1 MLDAYSLRLSL
12 MQKLEQKKLEKLTLI
27 VMKKKTLEEEVV
39 SEDQESQEEVK
50 EAVLKEAAEMARE
63 AAEEVDFSKI
73 HLKELNE

>member
-1 MLDAYSLRLSL
+1 
-12 MQKLEQKKLEKLTLI
+12 
-27 VMKKKTLEEEVV
+27 MKKKTLEEEVV